1 MIITCSSGGGGGSGG
16 VFHILF
22 TDYTR
27 TTTMQQEPAAGN
39 TANNKMNVSV
49 GDVSADATGIQLLPF
64 PVNHF
69 FPRSLSREWVCIW
82 ARVARISREIRIII
96 MCNIYYAILFLWA
109 AALQKYCC
117 GCLPLLWYSVWF
129 KFNGLFSLSA
139 NKTHGF
145 YFALFPTAN
154 LDASRSGFFFGDEYL
169 SQWPSIS
176 KINSF
181 LWLTHFNYRI
191 KVFQWY
197 QK

>member
-1 MIITCSSGGGGGSGG
+1 MAAAAVAVFFIFYSLITRAPPPCSRSQQPVTRPIIKWTY
-16 VFHILF
+16 I
-22 TDYTR
+22 
-27 TTTMQQEPAAGN
+27 
-39 TANNKMNVSV
+39 SV

-129 KFNGLFSLSA
+129 KFDGLCSLSA
-139 NKTHGF
+139 NTTHGF